1 MLLDANIRMSLAGR
15 LTKIDPKVVLHFPA
29 KTDENVKTSSS
40 FSVAMQ
46 ERVLRREAMIILAD
60 GGVDVNPIAMLI
72 GCSESTVRRCIQ
84 RIVAMEDLTDHA
96 RSGRPAVYTED
107 TSLKIIA
114 FYCQTRPLPDSGR
127 WTLQWATSYLAAHPN
142 QVGAAPS
149 KSTIHRILQRNAL
162 KPHLSKYFLHI
173 TDPCFFPKME
183 PLIALYMSPPANLFF
198 FDECPGI
205 QILKRLT
212 PDLQTHEMKARLEE
226 FEYIRNGTMDVF
238 AFLNYTDGNVYAEC
252 QANHIT
258 NTFLDIFRRHVAQ
271 FPSSE
276 SLHYVMDNLSSHRGY
291 PFCQLVAE
299 LSDVPCPCEK
309 ELDSQAKRSTW
320 LQSEGKR
327 IVVHFTPFHGSWL
340 NLVEIWF
347 GIMGAKVLRESYA
360 GADALREAFEAFV
373 DQWNTLLAHPFRWSY
388 DGKGLHE
395 KAVKRFT
402 EMLRNSAEQMD
413 VRILTKMF
421 MLMTN
426 LLNDYYCEVPE
437 RIWTYLAE
445 TVSSKGK
452 TLRDLID
459 REDGPRRKEK
469 AEQAFEVFR
478 TTLTL
483 RVGQVKDAAA

>member
-1 MLLDANIRMSLAGR
+1 MLLDANIRMSSPER
-15 LTKIDPKVVLHFPA
+15 LTKIGPKFALCCSI

-40 FSVAMQ
+40 LSVAMQ
-46 ERVLRREAMIILAD
+46 DRVLRREAMIILAD
-60 GGVDVNPIAMLI
+60 RGVDVNPIAILI
-72 GCSESTVRRCIQ
+72 GCSECTVRRCIG
-84 RIVAMEDLTDHA
+84 RSIEMEDLNDHA

-107 TSLKIIA
+107 ISLKIIA
-114 FYCQTRPLPDSGR
+114 FYCQTRPLLDSGR
-127 WTLQWATSYLAAHPN
+127 WTLQWAASYLAAHPE

-149 KSTIHRILQRNAL
+149 KSTIHRILQKNGL

-173 TDPCFFPKME
+173 TDPCFFGKME
-183 PLIALYMSPPANLFF
+183 HLIALYMSPPANLFF

-212 PDLQTHEMKARLEE
+212 PDLRTHKTKARLEE

-238 AFLNYTDGNVYAEC
+238 AFLNYTDGKVYAEC
-252 QANHIT
+252 QADHKT
-258 NTFLDIFRRHVAQ
+258 NTLLDIFRRHVAR
-271 FPSSE
+271 FPNSE
-276 SLHYVMDNLSSHRGY
+276 ELHYVMDNLSSHRCY

-299 LSDVPCPCEK
+299 LSDVPCPSEN
-309 ELDSQAKRSTW
+309 ELDSQSKRTEW

-347 GIMGAKVLRESYA
+347 GIMGAKVLGESYA
-360 GADALREAFEAFV
+360 GADALKVAFEAFLN
-373 DQWNTLLAHPFRWSY
+373 QWNNLLAHPFRWSY

-426 LLNDYYCEVPE
+426 LLNDYFSEVPE
-437 RIWTYLAE
+437 RIWKYLAE
-445 TVSSKGK
+445 TVSSKEK
-452 TLRDLID
+452 TLRDLIE

-469 AEQAFEVFR
+469 AEQSFEVFR
-478 TTLTL
+478 TTLTQRIEQL
-483 RVGQVKDAAA
+483 KDAAA